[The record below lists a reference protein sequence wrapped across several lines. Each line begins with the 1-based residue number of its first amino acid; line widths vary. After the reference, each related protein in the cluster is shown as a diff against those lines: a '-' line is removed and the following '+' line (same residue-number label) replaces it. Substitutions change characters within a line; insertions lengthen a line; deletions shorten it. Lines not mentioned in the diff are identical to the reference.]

1 MAGKSDFTEDEWNT
15 LHKGLTG
22 AGMLVSISERG
33 FTSTFKETGAMAKFL
48 AKQSKEGHSQ
58 FVRELAGT
66 HGSGWKVSSSAEELT
81 DGALAALREGVG
93 ILIAKDPEDIADY
106 RELVLSLAT
115 HVSNAAPEGEDVE
128 KKAIESIRD
137 ALGS

>member
-1 MAGKSDFTEDEWNT
+1 
-15 LHKGLTG
+15 
-22 AGMLVSISERG
+22 
-33 FTSTFKETGAMAKFL
+33 MAKFL

-58 FVRELAGT
+58 FAREFAGT

-81 DGALAALREGVG
+81 DGALAALGEAVE
-93 ILIAKDPEDIADY
+93 ILTAKDPEDIADY
-106 RELVLSLAT
+106 RELALSLAT